1 MATHTDIH
9 DTTDARVTFTKTERN
24 LSNRLDLATRN
35 QDSVTFYLPRD
46 PKARLALCK
55 RLRLALDSAE
65 EDALGEIVKDNL
77 DSMTDEEVHRC
88 TRCGHD
94 RDDHEYIAG
103 RSYMG
108 AGGHPCNA
116 KTPFQNGAPGIRNC
130 TCWDFTRQRGVDGFI
145 ATIGAAT
152 NMP

>member
-94 RDDHEYIAG
+94 RDDHQYGIAVA
-103 RSYMG
+103 S
-108 AGGHPCNA
+108 APCNA
-116 KTPFQNGAPGIRNC
+116 RIPFQNGSPGIRNC
-130 TCWDFTRQRGVDGFI
+130 TCYAFTRHRNVLPAI
-145 ATIGAAT
+145 SAIEAAR
-152 NMP
+152 